1 MDLACGVHI
10 NIDCEILQPL
20 SVKQTQQEGWPHLQK
35 HLGLKYPRKGRFSFG
50 NYATGESTPMIDWN
64 SHTCL
69 IPFCLPFSFE
79 RIRISRPSLH
89 HLHLCHAILESF
101 GCSTVM
107 PINIDDF
114 LSYFLMGAPF
124 QSSKG
129 SSMDTISQS
138 VLLDPLGEEQSH
150 FNDKAKAYVHSFNLV
165 LFIAF
170 SWCKCTNS
178 FQNCSLTNPIATW
191 KIFL

>member
-1 MDLACGVHI
+1 MKLSHLPYPLLFTIFVRKNQNLRAISSSLALMPR
-10 NIDCEILQPL
+10 NFRIL
-20 SVKQTQQEGWPHLQK
+20 
-35 HLGLKYPRKGRFSFG
+35 
-50 NYATGESTPMIDWN
+50 
-64 SHTCL
+64 
-69 IPFCLPFSFE
+69 
-79 RIRISRPSLH
+79 
-89 HLHLCHAILESF
+89 

-107 PINIDDF
+107 PINLDDF

-138 VLLDPLGEEQSH
+138 VLLDPLGEEQPH